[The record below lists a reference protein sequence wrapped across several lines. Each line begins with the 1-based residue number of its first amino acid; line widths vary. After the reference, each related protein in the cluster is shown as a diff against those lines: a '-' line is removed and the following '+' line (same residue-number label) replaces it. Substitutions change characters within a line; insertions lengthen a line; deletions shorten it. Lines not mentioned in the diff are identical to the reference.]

1 MAGKFNAKFFNGEVF
16 QKYIDRI
23 PNPRKT
29 ELLKSRAIRSR
40 PELASSMRDEVG
52 GNYISTP
59 LKGLISGSVPMNYDG
74 NTDITP
80 SSTETFMQSRVV
92 VGRANAWAEL
102 DFSYDITGGEDF
114 MENVAEQINDYW
126 NEIDQDT
133 LVAILK
139 GVFSM
144 TDTQGKKFVTTH
156 THDVTALLNA
166 DGKTGVMDATTM
178 NTAIQRASGD
188 QKGKFTL
195 VLMHSVVATN
205 LENLKLLTYLKYN
218 DADGMQRDIGLATL
232 NGRLVLVDD
241 SMPVEHGYDA
251 ATASTTGAVKV
262 VASGATT
269 GQINLA
275 DVKKGDFYPANVAA
289 DVKKGD
295 FYPAN
300 VAADAYVVEATHYIS
315 YVLGDGAI
323 EYTDCGAKTPYEMD
337 RNPAVKG
344 GQDLLYSRQRKCWA
358 PYGISFTKASMAS
371 ASPTDAELAKGA
383 NWELVSSAGT
393 TKTYIDPKTI
403 PIARI
408 ISLG

>member
-29 ELLKSRAIRSR
+29 ELLKSRAIRGR

-144 TDTQGKKFVTTH
+144 TDTPGKKFVKTH

-262 VASGATT
+262 VASDATT
-269 GQINLA
+269 GQINL
-275 DVKKGDFYPANVAA
+275 A

>member
-133 LVAILK
+133 LIAILK

-144 TDTQGKKFVTTH
+144 TDTQGKKFVETH
-156 THDVTALLNA
+156 THDITALLNT

-205 LENLKLLTYLKYN
+205 LENVKLLSYLKYN
-218 DADGMQRDIGLATL
+218 DAEGMQREIGLATL

-241 SMPVEHGYDA
+241 SMPVEHGYLT
-251 ATASTTGAVKV
+251 ATADTAGALKV
-262 VASGATT
+262 VDSGAT
-269 GQINLA
+269 GAQILLA
-275 DVKKGDFYPANVAA
+275 NVKKGDFYPSDVAA
-289 DVKKGD
+289 
-295 FYPAN
+295 N
-300 VAADAYVVEATHYIS
+300 AYVVAATRYIS

-358 PYGISFTKASMAS
+358 PYGISFTKSSMAS

-383 NWELVSSAGT
+383 NWELVSSAGE
-393 TKTYIDPKTI
+393 TKVYIDPKTI